1 MLLFFSVRQAAPPAA
16 SPLAQARQ
24 VLWAATDVFTSV
36 EPAENAI
43 FCQMRAQG
51 AREPGKRAQRA
62 GKELLAARAR
72 SGKCRKHGLLP
83 SVGRSGGIGCPDSC
97 GSGSPKALAPVNP
110 CLERGWQG
118 IKIDGRSQ
126 EHQRRFRKTREQPL
140 RFVPPGEGTGVRR
153 LGASGA
159 SCARLDGMRAQRHA
173 GSRAAALLE
182 AGGKRLGQQVR
193 NPVRMRTAHEDERRS
208 HSSNSPQKGL
218 WRRSSP
224 MVVAGPWPGY
234 TVTSSGRRNRVS
246 RMERSNW
253 SWLPPGKSVL
263 PMER

>member
-1 MLLFFSVRQAAPPAA
+1 MLLFFSVRQTAPPAA
-16 SPLAQARQ
+16 SPFAQGSQ
-24 VLWAATDVFTSV
+24 VLWTPAEVFATVQ
-36 EPAENAI
+36 PAENAI
-43 FCQMRAQG
+43 FCQARAQG
-51 AREPGKRAQRA
+51 GREPSKRPQRA
-62 GKELLAARAR
+62 RKELFAAPAPR
-72 SGKCRKHGLLP
+72 GKCRKHGLLP
-83 SVGRSGGIGCPDSC
+83 SVGRRGGIGCRDSC
-97 GSGSPKALAPVNP
+97 GSGSPKALAPVDP

-140 RFVPPGEGTGVRR
+140 GFVPPGEGTGMRR
-153 LGASGA
+153 LCASAA

-173 GSRAAALLE
+173 RSRAAALLE

-234 TVTSSGRRNRVS
+234 TVTSSGSRNRVS